1 MRSTWVLLL
10 AALAVTR
17 AAEAAEV
24 GSESDFWSVDVH
36 AFASQG
42 FIFTTGNNYLADNTK
57 HGSFQFS
64 ELGINFTKTLTD
76 KLRMG
81 LQLFA
86 QDLGPTGNYDVK
98 ADWFYLDYHFSD
110 YLGFR
115 AGRTKIPFGLYNEV
129 NDIDSAR
136 VPILLPQAVYPLQD
150 RNYLLAQTGVE
161 LYGYARMRSAGA
173 LEYRLYGGT
182 IFVNATNVPGNPE
195 QIVGLNVPYVVGS
208 RVLWETPLDGLRVGA
223 SFQALRLDT
232 DLLINLMPVSV
243 GLPVVLAVGSAEYAV
258 GDLVLTAEYSRWFVQ
273 SDSNNPALF
282 PSLSIVSERAYVM
295 ATYRV
300 NRWFQPGAYYS
311 IFFPDVD
318 HRSDRADLQNDVS
331 LTLRFDLNS
340 HWLVKL
346 EGHYMAG
353 TAGLDPTLNDGVPAT
368 SLDRYWLAFFAKTTA
383 YF

>member
-1 MRSTWVLLL
+1 L
-10 AALAVTR
+10 AALAVGR
-17 AAEAAEV
+17 RAEAAEV

-42 FIFTTGNNYLADNTK
+42 FIFTTHNNYLADNTK

-64 ELGINFTKTLTD
+64 ELGINFTKELTD

-136 VPILLPQAVYPLQD
+136 VPILLPQSVYPLQD

-182 IFVNATNVPGNPE
+182 IFLNANNTPGSPE
-195 QIVGLNVPYVVGS
+195 QVVNVNVPYVVGS
-208 RVLWETPLDGLRVGA
+208 RVLWETPLDGLRVGV

-232 DLLINLMPVSV
+232 DILINSTPVSV
-243 GLPVVLAVGSAEYAV
+243 GVPVILAVGSAEYTV
-258 GDLVLTAEYSRWFVQ
+258 GDLVLTTEYSRWFAQ
-273 SDSNNPALF
+273 SDSSNTAVFPA
-282 PSLSIVSERAYVM
+282 LSIVSERAYAM

-318 HRSDRADLQNDVS
+318 HRSNRADLQNDVAV
-331 LTLRFDLNS
+331 TLRFDLNP

-353 TAGLDPTLNDGVPAT
+353 TAGLDPTLNDGVPLA